1 MNKAKVMISMSE
13 DFLSEIDK
21 IAKEEKRSRSD
32 LLREAINLYLKGRK
46 EQKIPIRNPRVKNA
60 IIIQDNLAHQ
70 DILKEWDS
78 TAELRRWREK
88 R

>member
-1 MNKAKVMISMSE
+1 MNKAKVMISVSK

-32 LLREAINLYLKGRK
+32 LLREAINLYLKSRK
-46 EQKIPIRNPRVKNA
+46 EQAIPIRNSRIRSAVA
-60 IIIQDNLAHQ
+60 IQDDLTHQ
-70 DILKEWDS
+70 DTLKEWNS
-78 TAELRRWREK
+78 TDEIHKWREN

>member
-78 TAELRRWREK
+78 TDEIRRWREK